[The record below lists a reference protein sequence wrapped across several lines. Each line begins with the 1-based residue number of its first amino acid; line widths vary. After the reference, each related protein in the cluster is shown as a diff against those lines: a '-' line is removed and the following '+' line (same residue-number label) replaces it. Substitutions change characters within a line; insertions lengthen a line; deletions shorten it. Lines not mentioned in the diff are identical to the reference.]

1 MNGTG
6 GKSRRMDGSWAALAA
21 AGLSSPCVAVAQ
33 IVTDGTMGPA
43 VELSGPDFRIDASVG
58 TQVGPNLFH
67 SFSELGVRTGE
78 SATFTSSF
86 DGVTEH
92 VISRVTGTAASA
104 IDGPLRS
111 TIPGADLWL
120 LNPNGVAFGPNAV
133 LDVPAGFHATTAA
146 ALLLGDGGRF
156 AATNVGDTV
165 LTVADPVAFGFLG
178 PTSGAIAVDRAV
190 LAVAP
195 GESLALIGGS
205 IAVDG
210 ATLSAPGGTIDLQSA
225 AGAGELRLQGMA
237 GSTVAS
243 HGPVTLRGAEV
254 RTAGGGGAGGGGAGG
269 GGGSGSGGGGAGS
282 GGGNGSGGGGA
293 G

>member
-1 MNGTG
+1 
-6 GKSRRMDGSWAALAA
+6 
-21 AGLSSPCVAVAQ
+21 
-33 IVTDGTMGPA
+33 
-43 VELSGPDFRIDASVG
+43 
-58 TQVGPNLFH
+58 
-67 SFSELGVRTGE
+67 
-78 SATFTSSF
+78 
-86 DGVTEH
+86 
-92 VISRVTGTAASA
+92 
-104 IDGPLRS
+104 
-111 TIPGADLWL
+111 
-120 LNPNGVAFGPNAV
+120 VAFGPNAV
-133 LDVPAGFHATTAA
+133 LDVPAGFHATTAD

-293 G
+293 GGGAGGGSGGAGGSGGGGGGSGSAMTAGDVFIRAGEFLMERAAVVDTSA